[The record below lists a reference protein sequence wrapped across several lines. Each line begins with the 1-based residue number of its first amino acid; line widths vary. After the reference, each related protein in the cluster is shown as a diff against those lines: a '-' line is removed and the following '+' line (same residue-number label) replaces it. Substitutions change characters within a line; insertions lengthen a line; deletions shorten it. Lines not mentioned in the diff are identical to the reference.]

1 MTETLNLGAGNK
13 PQAGAVNHDL
23 RKHRPEIDVAWD
35 LNELPWPWADGS
47 FDKIVARAV
56 LEHLDIDLVHSLDEC
71 WRILRPGG
79 SIYLKLPHWKSE
91 LAHSDPTHR
100 WFFALGSFDQF
111 DPDKRRGR
119 EYAFYTERRWRIV
132 KGPKL
137 NGAKSSIYV
146 TMQVRK

>member
-1 MTETLNLGAGNK
+1 MTTLVLGCGNK

-23 RKHRPEIDVAWD
+23 HKHRPDIDVAHD
-35 LNELPWPWADGS
+35 LNVTPWPWPDES
-47 FDKIVARAV
+47 FDLIVAAAV
-56 LEHLDIDLVHSLDEC
+56 LEHLDIDLVASLDEC

-79 SIYLKLPHWKSE
+79 KAQVKVPYWRSDM
-91 LAHSDPTHR
+91 AHRDPTHR

-111 DPDKRRGR
+111 DPDLRRGR
-119 EYAFYTERRWRIV
+119 EYAFYTERHWKIV